1 MLAAAV
7 RHRVVV
13 AAAIRA
19 AAPRTHTLVLPALA
33 QIRVP
38 VAYQYSTTAYLRSG
52 DKAKAED
59 AQKTEEAPKTEA
71 DTSAPK
77 QAPGRWY
84 HMMEGIKDVLSV
96 TFGVE
101 RKRNLSAEY
110 DMGLREYP
118 WIEYMDPSTN
128 AHAYKNLDTGVVTDK
143 KPLDFDKRAS
153 PSARVATNTE
163 QSALS
168 VVAPKVTPWERTL
181 EAVTNA
187 PIISSMLSVGAAV
200 AASAPVQK
208 VKEKVAN
215 KIEDAREVWETS
227 QHPYVNTIAR
237 LSYGIILACLIYYTG
252 AG

>member
-1 MLAAAV
+1 MLAVAV
-7 RHRVVV
+7 RHRVAMAAVV
-13 AAAIRA
+13 RA
-19 AAPRTHTLVLPALA
+19 VAPRPHTLVHPALS

-38 VAYQYSTTAYLRSG
+38 MAYQYSTTVYLRSD
-52 DKAKAED
+52 DKTKA
-59 AQKTEEAPKTEA
+59 EEAPKAETE
-71 DTSAPK
+71 TSAPK

-84 HMMEGIKDVLSV
+84 HMMEGVKDVLAV

-101 RKRNLSAEY
+101 RKRNLAAEY

-128 AHAYKNLDTGVVTDK
+128 AYAYKNLDTNVVTDK

-153 PSARVATNTE
+153 PSARIATNTE

-168 VVAPKVTPWERTL
+168 VVAPKITPWERTL

-200 AASAPVQK
+200 ASSAPVQK

-227 QHPYVNTIAR
+227 QHP
-237 LSYGIILACLIYYTG
+237 
-252 AG
+252 